1 MAGAR
6 CPVSCTNRS
15 YSALRH
21 RLNGD
26 EKIVE
31 VHFVCRPFIGVCV
44 LGPHHEIA
52 GWDQRKFRKKVSWHQ
67 GAVPTG

>member
-1 MAGAR
+1 M
-6 CPVSCTNRS
+6 
-15 YSALRH
+15 
-21 RLNGD
+21 NGD

-31 VHFVCRPFIGVCV
+31 MDFVCRPFIGVCV
-44 LGPHHEIA
+44 LGAHHENA